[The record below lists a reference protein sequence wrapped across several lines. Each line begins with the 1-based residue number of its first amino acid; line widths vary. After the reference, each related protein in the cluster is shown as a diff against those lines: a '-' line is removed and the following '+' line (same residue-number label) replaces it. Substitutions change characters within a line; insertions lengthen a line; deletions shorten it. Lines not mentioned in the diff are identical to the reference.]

1 MSILQ
6 CYEVTVMSYI
16 SSKLNLYYRFL
27 LVILQMFSERYS
39 VEQTQV
45 IYFKWI
51 IVWLCSY
58 FKNNHQVQLRNQPLH
73 SKVNV
78 IILITPDW
86 CGSVDWV
93 PACEP
98 KGCWFDS
105 QSGHMHGLQAR
116 SPVGVVREG
125 NWSMFSPCLSS
136 SLPLSLKIN

>member
-1 MSILQ
+1 MKLQ
-6 CYEVTVMSYI
+6 WWATL

-78 IILITPDW
+78 IILIIPNW

-105 QSGHMHGLQAR
+105 QSGHMPGLRAR
-116 SPVGVVREG
+116 FP
-125 NWSMFSPCLSS
+125 SMGECKRQPHIDISVPLFL
-136 SLPLSLKIN
+136 LPFPSV

>member
-1 MSILQ
+1 MKLQ
-6 CYEVTVMSYI
+6 WWATL
-16 SSKLNLYYRFL
+16 SSKLNVYYRFL

-78 IILITPDW
+78 IILIIPNW

-105 QSGHMHGLQAR
+105 QSGLMPGLQAR
-116 SPVGVVREG
+116 SLVVGDTWESTTQ
-125 NWSMFSPCLSS
+125 WHFSLCLSP
-136 SLPLSLKIN
+136 SLALFLKINK

>member
-1 MSILQ
+1 MKLQ
-6 CYEVTVMSYI
+6 WWATL

-78 IILITPDW
+78 IILIIPNW

-105 QSGHMHGLQAR
+105 QSGHMPELQAR
-116 SPVGVVREG
+116 SLVEG
-125 NWSMFSPCLSS
+125 TRGNHTLMFLSLS
-136 SLPLSLKIN
+136 FSLPSPVSKNK